1 MELPMFLRAFLPS
14 GGLAIAA
21 DFSALLVFVGISMA
35 IGFVVGRWKLINIL
49 INAYIALA
57 FVGVIPSEW
66 FGLIPYAR
74 AVVFIA
80 LVVFLTFVDA
90 RLFDV
95 HITSA
100 GTDFFWRLFVMSIL
114 VVGMLTSILLSFL
127 PPAAVRGFADGLF
140 LTIFAS
146 EYALF
151 FWMVAPLL
159 VLFFINRRLR

>member
-1 MELPMFLRAFLPS
+1 MELPPAVQGFLP
-14 GGLAIAA
+14 GPGFALAA
-21 DFSALLVFVGISMA
+21 DLSALLVFVGISMA
-35 IGFVVGRWKLINIL
+35 VGFIVGRWKLINIL

-57 FVGVIPSEW
+57 FVGVVPPEW
-66 FGLIPYAR
+66 LAVSPYAR
-74 AVVFIA
+74 GIVFLG

-127 PPAAVRGFADGLF
+127 PRVAVSGFAQGLF
-140 LTIFAS
+140 LDIFAS
-146 EYALF
+146 RYALF
-151 FWMVAPLL
+151 FWMTTPLL
-159 VLFFINRRLR
+159 TLFFINRRLR

>member
-1 MELPMFLRAFLPS
+1 MELPMFLRAFLPA

-21 DFSALLVFVGISMA
+21 DFSALIVFVVMSMA
-35 IGFVVGRWKLINIL
+35 VGFIVGRWKLINIL

-57 FVGVIPSEW
+57 FVGVIPGEW
-66 FGLIPYAR
+66 LGVSPFAR
-74 AVVFIA
+74 AIVFAA

-100 GTDFFWRLFVMSIL
+100 GTDFFWRLFVMSLL

-127 PPAAVRGFADGLF
+127 PASAVRGFADGLF
-140 LTIFAS
+140 LTIFAAK
-146 EYALF
+146 YALF

-159 VLFFINRRLR
+159 TLFFINRRLR